1 MVACRGV
8 VLYHPP
14 TLWASITVISLA
26 PLPRKTRAFLHPFVP
41 CSVGQC
47 RSFARS
53 FFRLFIR
60 SFRFAHSLFCSIKI
74 SSFVCLLVR
83 SFILYCSSA
92 RPLSH
97 YPFVRSFTIFSPLSL
112 GNWNDG
118 RFEDDGQLVTPNYS
132 YFGTFN
138 GEQPVGPGRFLF
150 DTGCEQEGEYVTK
163 RTVRCTNAMREVVHV
178 PVWRC
183 LALYDVGRRV

>member
-14 TLWASITVISLA
+14 TLWASITVTSLA

-41 CSVGQC
+41 CSVGRC

-74 SSFVCLLVR
+74 SSFVCLLVC
-83 SFILYCSSA
+83 SFIIYCSSA

-97 YPFVRSFTIFSPLSL
+97 YPFVRSFTIFLTFL
-112 GNWNDG
+112 RKLERWKIW
-118 RFEDDGQLVTPNYS
+118 RRRTTS
-132 YFGTFN
+132 YPKLLILWDLQWRATSGARQVPFWHRLWTGGWICDQEN
-138 GEQPVGPGRFLF
+138 GPS
-150 DTGCEQEGEYVTK
+150 
-163 RTVRCTNAMREVVHV
+163 H
-178 PVWRC
+178 
-183 LALYDVGRRV
+183 